1 MSAVEDHR
9 AVHVRAEG
17 DAHRL
22 DVVDRVEAAH
32 VLEAAHV
39 HALVDEANLSTLPA
53 VCQALTHTS
62 VDPVGGKSSD
72 NKPYVNVISQKR
84 EVGNSLMRYCSH
96 KCEKDI
102 SEVIIWS
109 TLLGG
114 SGDIE

>member
-1 MSAVEDHR
+1 VSAVEDRR
-9 AVHVRAEG
+9 AVRAEG

-22 DVVDRVEAAH
+22 DVVDRV
-32 VLEAAHV
+32 EAAHV